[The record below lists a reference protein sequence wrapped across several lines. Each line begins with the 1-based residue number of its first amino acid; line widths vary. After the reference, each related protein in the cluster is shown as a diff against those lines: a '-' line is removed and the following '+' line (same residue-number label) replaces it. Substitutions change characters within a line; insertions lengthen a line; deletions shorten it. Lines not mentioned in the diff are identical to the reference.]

1 MEALHRRRLLGLTSH
16 ARQAR
21 QALSHTHALIIDIYM
36 DNLSIGAPAV
46 PPPPPPPPPPAPAPA
61 LPLQSV
67 SMDSETIR
75 MEVTVDLLP
84 SKKKSERKETK
95 RKAKKQEQSEDMDEH
110 EHEHEECCEFYS
122 MHHQMS
128 YPFYSSS
135 YQPSLQVMSGSH
147 EYVING
153 FSLYRYMGCGMRL
166 CSDFF
171 DAGGQLFRLEVYPG
185 GFNPG
190 VSQYLS
196 VFLTSPAPFNPN
208 QIMYEVAIVDQS
220 GEGRDVIAS
229 KERKEKRCQCCH
241 FTTQMNHR
249 GRGIVAAIPKMV
261 EARFLAANCRSYYPC
276 DALTITAS
284 VQVTSMLPG
293 TSYLTPSQLIPPPP
307 VPYHLPHQPTM
318 MAATVPAAGY
328 YPSSPPPPPFQVI
341 HTVPVSDHSA
351 QYQQAVSYQQPMQ
364 EYYSSGP
371 AAAQPGSMSAHDQQ
385 YLVYMSTPPPLSESR
400 Q

>member
-1 MEALHRRRLLGLTSH
+1 MPKYN
-16 ARQAR
+16 
-21 QALSHTHALIIDIYM
+21 IDVVLEPESEPI
-36 DNLSIGAPAV
+36 APS
-46 PPPPPPPPPPAPAPA
+46 PA
-61 LPLQSV
+61 
-67 SMDSETIR
+67 
-75 MEVTVDLLP
+75 
-84 SKKKSERKETK
+84 KKKLVVQAKVREAPRP
-95 RKAKKQEQSEDMDEH
+95 AKKKPVAYDSDEDEELNFNEEQD
-110 EHEHEECCEFYS
+110 ECCKFQPTTFPS
-122 MHHQMS
+122 
-128 YPFYSSS
+128 YSSS
-135 YQPSLQVMSGSH
+135 YRQLDLITGSH

-220 GEGRDVIAS
+220 GEGRFIQKRDLES
-229 KERKEKRCQCCH
+229 KRKCGCRNTSCCCH
-241 FTTQMNHR
+241 GGHYSMPMMSQ
-249 GRGIVAAIPKMV
+249 GRGIVVSIPKMANV
-261 EARFLAANCRSYYPC
+261 KELEAKCRDFLPC
-276 DALTITAS
+276 DTLTIRATVSMIQAGWKSPPAIHSSAHSPLGAYSPAFPPAVTIQPVAYPGYAS
-284 VQVTSMLPG
+284 M
-293 TSYLTPSQLIPPPP
+293 PPP

-318 MAATVPAAGY
+318 MAANVPAAGY

-371 AAAQPGSMSAHDQQ
+371 AAAQVPAQPGSMSAQDQQ
-385 YLVYMSTPPPLSESR
+385 YLVYMSTPP